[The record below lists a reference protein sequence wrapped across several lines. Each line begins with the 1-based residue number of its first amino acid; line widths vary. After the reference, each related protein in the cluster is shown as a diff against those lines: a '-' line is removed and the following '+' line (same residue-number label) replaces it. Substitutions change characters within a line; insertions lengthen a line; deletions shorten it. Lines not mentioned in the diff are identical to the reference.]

1 MWEVHNFWCKRI
13 KDINLDQ
20 YFSVD
25 FYMELHGLLT
35 VLLFFEFHYK
45 ASMSNICNNTNFHY
59 PYSPVLIQENTVSDK
74 PYSRI
79 FYVVRVTIL
88 MTN

>member
-1 MWEVHNFWCKRI
+1 MVYW
-13 KDINLDQ
+13 
-20 YFSVD
+20 
-25 FYMELHGLLT
+25 T
-35 VLLFFEFHYK
+35 VLLFSEFHYK
-45 ASMSNICNNTNFHY
+45 ASMSNICNNANFHY

>member
-1 MWEVHNFWCKRI
+1 
-13 KDINLDQ
+13 
-20 YFSVD
+20 
-25 FYMELHGLLT
+25 MELHGLLT

-59 PYSPVLIQENTVSDK
+59 PYSPVLILENTVCDK
-74 PYSRI
+74 PCPRI

-88 MTN
+88 MIN